1 LRCDID
7 TPDDLAVARRLGMG
21 PATGRAVAAAARR

>member
-21 PATGRAVAAAARR
+21 PTTGRAIAGVRR